1 MIKILEKNSEFRSF
15 FVIHRSELLPMPPQ
29 GPKFYSS
36 DIIFVKMWKHLD
48 KGVSLTIMFGSIG
61 DVRNAIR

>member
-29 GPKFYSS
+29 GPKIYSS
-36 DIIFVKMWKHLD
+36 DIHFVKMWKNHE
-48 KGVSLTIMFGSIG
+48 KGVRLTLMFGSIG